1 LYVDGRRVSDGKTT
15 SLLTKDPAQGLE
27 IGADAGGAVG
37 SYDSPNGFSGI
48 IDEVRLHFSTFTD
61 EQIAKRFKDGSEL
74 ADDAALAITFDDG
87 SARDLSTN
95 RNNGTLEGGKLVEG
109 KSGQAILFTSANG
122 AGGAKRQ
129 ANKQNAD
136 QPNTNQPNAAQTA
149 QNKEANQG
157 NSLIKPKWT
166 NDVPIYVRG
175 MVLAGFRLFIVGPP
189 DTIDEEATFQQ
200 LTEKDPQVQAL
211 LAQQDDALE
220 GKEGGLLLA
229 INAETGE
236 EAQRI
241 KIDSLPTWDGLAGAN
256 GKLFLSTLDGQ
267 VICFDK

>member
-1 LYVDGRRVSDGKTT
+1 M
-15 SLLTKDPAQGLE
+15 
-27 IGADAGGAVG
+27 
-37 SYDSPNGFSGI
+37 
-48 IDEVRLHFSTFTD
+48 RLHFATFTD
-61 EQIAKRFKDGSEL
+61 EQIANRFKDGSEL

-109 KSGQAILFTSANG
+109 KSGQAVLFTTAAG
-122 AGGAKRQ
+122 AGGGAKLQ
-129 ANKQNAD
+129 ANKQNSKNEDSNPANA
-136 QPNTNQPNAAQTA
+136 QPKAAQA
-149 QNKEANQG
+149 KNQANPPANQQANQQNQG
-157 NSLIKPKWT
+157 NSLVKPKWT

-200 LTEKDPQVQAL
+200 LTEKDPQVQEL

-229 INAETGE
+229 INAETGQ

-241 KIDSLPTWDGLAGAN
+241 KIDSLPTWDGMAGAN

-267 VICFDK
+267 IICFGK